1 MSRGREFFEAVR
13 DAAEGTPYLV
23 TATERG
29 FDVALDIVDAEWF
42 GVFNKAG
49 LTRLFIHHVRIEDD
63 DAFSIT
69 DESRSLE
76 WVAGTPRIAAS
87 AARSYGRAIEFG
99 THKVWAFDE
108 HGDFGVQ
115 ADYRF
120 DSREGHDLIRGVAGQ
135 LGLEERRGT
144 AERIGLVFGIIG
156 GVGALVT
163 VVVVVVMALLGK
175 F

>member
-1 MSRGREFFEAVR
+1 MSRGREFFEKVR

-23 TATERG
+23 TATEDG

-42 GVFNKAG
+42 GLFNKAG
-49 LTRLFIHHVRIEDD
+49 LNRMFIHHVKMEAD

-87 AARSYGRAIEFG
+87 AARSYGRVIEFG
-99 THKVWAFDE
+99 SQKVWAFDE
-108 HGDFGVQ
+108 HGNFGVQ

-135 LGLEERRGT
+135 LGLDERRGT
-144 AERIGLVFGIIG
+144 AEKIGLVFGIVG

-163 VVVVVVMALLGK
+163 VVVIVVMALMGK